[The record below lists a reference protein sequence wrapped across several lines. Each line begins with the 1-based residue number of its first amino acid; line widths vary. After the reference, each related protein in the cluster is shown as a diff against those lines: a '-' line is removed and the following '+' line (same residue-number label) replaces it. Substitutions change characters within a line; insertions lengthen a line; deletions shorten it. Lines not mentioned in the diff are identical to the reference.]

1 MPHSAHSRPFKTKS
15 VHVTP
20 LLKTLQWPLLS
31 QIWLLPVSP
40 MWPAPGGLSGLIP
53 CHAWFAW
60 VTLVSSLSLKPAKHA
75 PTSAVFKY
83 CSFSGVLFFPPLCTQ
98 TSLSSGL
105 CSTSPCPTT
114 ACKTASPPH
123 APARWELSLCL
134 ILLSSRALVPIWQI
148 HLSSFCLPC
157 TFPHTPAAKYK
168 LHKSRNFVLLL
179 YPQNLEECLTHKI
192 FDDRMNK

>member
-75 PTSAVFKY
+75 PTSAVSNTVLSPEC
-83 CSFSGVLFFPPLCTQ
+83 CSFHHCALKRLFLQASAQHRLARPRHVKQQALPTHQPGGNSLSASSCFPP
-98 TSLSSGL
+98 
-105 CSTSPCPTT
+105 
-114 ACKTASPPH
+114 
-123 APARWELSLCL
+123 E
-134 ILLSSRALVPIWQI
+134 
-148 HLSSFCLPC
+148 HLSPSDKYICLVFVFPAPSLTPLLPNTSFTKAETLFYYYIPR
-157 TFPHTPAAKYK
+157 T
-168 LHKSRNFVLLL
+168 
-179 YPQNLEECLTHKI
+179 
-192 FDDRMNK
+192 